1 MCNCPSKNVASGGFD
16 FAAIGFESGYWW
28 VNDLTATS
36 LELGESSPFMI
47 FYGRIIQVG
56 ELLQFALFIKLSS
69 GERRERLEAMGI
81 YIPY

>member
-1 MCNCPSKNVASGGFD
+1 MQ
-16 FAAIGFESGYWW
+16 
-28 VNDLTATS
+28 
-36 LELGESSPFMI
+36 GESSPFMI